1 MAMQKSTV
9 VTASGERIEVGLS
22 AAALVRAMDYRD
34 SMPPRRSAASLLT
47 DAAWH
52 LLSMSL
58 AGQLADA
65 GLDPVGMGD
74 GFDVLEERACAFLDA
89 CEVVRGGKA
98 EAEGGDG
105 RGNAQVPAR

>member
-34 SMPPRRSAASLLT
+34 SMPRGRSAASLLT

-52 LLSMSL
+52 VLSMSL
-58 AGQLADA
+58 AGQLDEA
-65 GLDPVGMGD
+65 GIGPVSVTD

-98 EAEGGDG
+98 GDEGGDG
-105 RGNAQVPAR
+105 RGNAQGPAR